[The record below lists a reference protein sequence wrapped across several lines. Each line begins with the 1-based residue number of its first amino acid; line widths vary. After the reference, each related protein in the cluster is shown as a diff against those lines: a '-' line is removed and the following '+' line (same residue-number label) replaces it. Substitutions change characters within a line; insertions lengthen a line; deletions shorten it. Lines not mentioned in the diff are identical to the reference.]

1 MARPPFP
8 GNGPY
13 RRPRVIIPVGTGVPL
28 PDHPQPVGAPA
39 KTPLNM
45 NSPQSNNP
53 QGGANFIP
61 LSNGT
66 YYIRSGTPILRAE
79 PAGNQAQQARNA
91 LNYMGQ
97 GPPTLGDNS
106 QDSDDSVKMID
117 PPRSQEGVVADGQ
130 GPLKDGKPRCPTP
143 YPENSQARGN
153 YIPGL
158 SPVDE
163 GNLRVKLN
171 RKADYESGLGLWIVE
186 TKSLKQEGTD
196 APGPS
201 RATDSPASPSP
212 KLGDD
217 DEVFK

>member
-1 MARPPFP
+1 
-8 GNGPY
+8 
-13 RRPRVIIPVGTGVPL
+13 
-28 PDHPQPVGAPA
+28 
-39 KTPLNM
+39 M
-45 NSPQSNNP
+45 NSPHSNNP

-79 PAGNQAQQARNA
+79 LAGNQAQQAGNA
-91 LNYMGQ
+91 LNYMGHQ
-97 GPPTLGDNS
+97 PPTMGDNP
-106 QDSDDSVKMID
+106 QDSDDSVEMID
-117 PPRSQEGVVADGQ
+117 PPRPQEGEVVEAQ
-130 GPLKDGKPRCPTP
+130 ASLKDGKPRCPTP
-143 YPENSQARGN
+143 FPENSQARGN

-163 GNLRVKLN
+163 GNLRVKLK
-171 RKADYESGLGLWIVE
+171 RKADSESGLGLWIAE